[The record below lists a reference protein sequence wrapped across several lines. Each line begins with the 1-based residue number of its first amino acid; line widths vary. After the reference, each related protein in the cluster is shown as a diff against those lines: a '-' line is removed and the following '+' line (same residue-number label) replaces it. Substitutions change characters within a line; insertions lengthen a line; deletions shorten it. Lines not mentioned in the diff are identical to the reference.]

1 MISVSEDQLT
11 CGPLPTKK
19 NAAKT
24 LGTLKID
31 SATGPDLLPTRILRE
46 CAVQLA
52 KPFRLLAA
60 LILQY
65 QTWPRAW
72 KVHWVVP
79 LYKSNRIFC
88 HLKLQR
94 NSLDSADFQSHGKIP
109 GLHVHDPHVHACM
122 RRSKSIRVPE
132 GSRGP

>member
-1 MISVSEDQLT
+1 MVFSQTFSDKYSLAPKEENEYSVISVSEDQLT
-11 CGPLPTKK
+11 CGPMPTTK

-52 KPFRLLAA
+52 KPFRLLAV

-79 LYKSNRIFC
+79 LYKNA
-88 HLKLQR
+88 HPL
-94 NSLDSADFQSHGKIP
+94 SHEITTEF
-109 GLHVHDPHVHACM
+109 
-122 RRSKSIRVPE
+122 I
-132 GSRGP
+132 